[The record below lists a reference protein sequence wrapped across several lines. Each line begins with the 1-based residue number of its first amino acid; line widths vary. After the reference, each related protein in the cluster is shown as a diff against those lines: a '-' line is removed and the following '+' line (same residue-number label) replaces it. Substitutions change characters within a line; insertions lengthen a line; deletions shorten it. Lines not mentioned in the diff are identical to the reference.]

1 MAIQDKEIDV
11 MKQQMTYYQKYT
23 KTLES
28 HFSKVGDVIKEE
40 FPQVYQK
47 INPLMDVTISEL
59 KGQISML
66 LSKGLMNLLY
76 KVKNEKNTSVHSQ
89 TNIQDVR

>member
-1 MAIQDKEIDV
+1 

-28 HFSKVGDVIKEE
+28 HFSKVGDVIKAE
-40 FPQVYQK
+40 FPEVHTK
-47 INPLMDVTISEL
+47 IMPLMDVTISEL
-59 KGQISML
+59 KGQMSML
-66 LSKGLMNLLY
+66 LSKGLMSILS
-76 KVKNEKNTSVHSQ
+76 KVKNEKNISVGSQ